1 MLKYFS
7 VFKLSRNP
15 YTINW
20 LIEILNVT
28 TLKYSVLETKM
39 DNRLKKDFHELLND
53 ILSNMACVVTDS
65 FNIEFNEL

>member
-1 MLKYFS
+1 M
-7 VFKLSRNP
+7 V
-15 YTINW
+15 I
-20 LIEILNVT
+20 IECKIFLLCLVSNDIKILNVT

>member
-7 VFKLSRNP
+7 TFKLSRNP

-20 LIEILNVT
+20 LMEILNVT

-39 DNRLKKDFHELLND
+39 DNRMKKDFHELLNN
-53 ILSNMACVVTDS
+53 IL
-65 FNIEFNEL
+65 